1 MIVYFDTSALVKL
14 YVNEPHSREVQRRT
28 RSASAVAT
36 SMVAYAEARAAFA
49 RALRQDATT
58 SAAHRRRVA
67 QLNRDWADLLRVELH
82 PTVARN
88 AGELAEIH
96 HLRGFDAIHLAS
108 ALWLRDRSDE
118 ECEFVAF
125 DERLSEGARSAGL
138 RLASIGR
145 G

>member
-14 YVNEPHSREVQRRT
+14 YVSERHSRDVQLRAHR
-28 RSASAVAT
+28 ADAVAT

-49 RALRQDATT
+49 RALLEEATT
-58 SAAHRRRVA
+58 AAAHSQRVA
-67 QLNRDWADLLRVELH
+67 QFNRDWGELLRIELH

-96 HLRGFDAIHLAS
+96 QLRGFDAIHLAS

-118 ECEFVAF
+118 DCEFVAF
-125 DERLSEGARSAGL
+125 DARLLAGARSVGL
-138 RLASIGR
+138 EIASIGR